1 MNSTIYLLG
10 KYDQGYTQ
18 YPLDSSQDIFQ
29 KMADSMT
36 SAKTQVSIHRNGDLM
51 YYTYFRKLDKTAGN
65 QFFGIALLFNGVM
78 LTNFKSLFEL
88 FENTFTNVV
97 FSGEILTFNEKGN
110 IKSNLSKLE
119 EKSYE
124 VERIVSL
131 LQSKLITFENTCK
144 NLPPVNYGVSSQE
157 SKTYSINQDENEI
170 LTASHTYSYTHLLKA
185 EDYDT
190 SKMSSYLEV
199 IKNLNSEKEKLEKQN
214 TKLKDDFNKVLAQKK
229 QYRTVGF
236 LVIAVLICGF
246 TLFAINGSLN
256 KTKEELSSANDEIVN
271 LKYKISKLNDELI
284 KKENSLSEYKSKYK
298 KAETMLKRVSTVM
311 PILISDIQIANVYQ
325 NGDIETDYGNTIY
338 SYNTMYLKPK
348 IVYTG
353 VKTYENIELYVKLIT
368 PSGTLSVGT
377 SSPEGYSF
385 STSMYVEFG
394 EDSKELTGFGNTTK
408 GNWSSG
414 TYRYEIWYE
423 GLCLKTKSFTIY

>member
-1 MNSTIYLLG
+1 
-10 KYDQGYTQ
+10 
-18 YPLDSSQDIFQ
+18 
-29 KMADSMT
+29 
-36 SAKTQVSIHRNGDLM
+36 
-51 YYTYFRKLDKTAGN
+51 
-65 QFFGIALLFNGVM
+65 M

-246 TLFAINGSLN
+246 TLFGKFSIIIIN
-256 KTKEELSSANDEIVN
+256 
-271 LKYKISKLNDELI
+271 
-284 KKENSLSEYKSKYK
+284 
-298 KAETMLKRVSTVM
+298 
-311 PILISDIQIANVYQ
+311 
-325 NGDIETDYGNTIY
+325 
-338 SYNTMYLKPK
+338 YN
-348 IVYTG
+348 I
-353 VKTYENIELYVKLIT
+353 
-368 PSGTLSVGT
+368 
-377 SSPEGYSF
+377 
-385 STSMYVEFG
+385 
-394 EDSKELTGFGNTTK
+394 
-408 GNWSSG
+408 
-414 TYRYEIWYE
+414 
-423 GLCLKTKSFTIY
+423 